1 MTENQVNS
9 WGDKISMRYES
20 NQKIIEILSKLVERF
35 PQWRFQQ
42 ILQNV
47 DIASRD
53 GEDLFYEKSYDTLT
67 TLINNP
73 TVSAILSQ
81 TDN

>member
-53 GEDLFYEKSYDTLT
+53 GEDLFYEESYDTLT
-67 TLINNP
+67 TMTNNAI
-73 TVSAILSQ
+73 VGSILSHKS
-81 TDN
+81 

>member
-1 MTENQVNS
+1 MTENQVSS

-47 DIASRD
+47 DIASGMERIC
-53 GEDLFYEKSYDTLT
+53 FTKR
-67 TLINNP
+67 
-73 TVSAILSQ
+73 VMIL
-81 TDN
+81 

>member
-53 GEDLFYEKSYDTLT
+53 GEDLFYEESYDTLT
-67 TLINNP
+67 ALINNP

>member
-1 MTENQVNS
+1 MSEEVRIS

-47 DIASRD
+47 DVASRN
-53 GEDLFYEKSYDTLT
+53 GEDLFYEESYDTLT
-67 TLINNP
+67 ALTNN
-73 TVSAILSQ
+73 TIVRSILSK
-81 TDN
+81 TAD

>member
-20 NQKIIEILSKLVERF
+20 NQKIIEILSKLVD
-35 PQWRFQQ
+35 RFQQ

-47 DIASRD
+47 DIASRIC
-53 GEDLFYEKSYDTLT
+53 FTKR
-67 TLINNP
+67 
-73 TVSAILSQ
+73 VMIL
-81 TDN
+81 